1 MITADDFYIND
12 NKIVFKEDEY
22 PLARIKGVRVK
33 TNSLTDHAIRIVAFS
48 LMVSSVVW
56 IICPEY
62 FGLITAPIAIV
73 IGVLLALSTARKYE
87 LQVEFQHADDTGLQW
102 VSMAKTN
109 KPNIKMIFEKQVMQI
124 LKKLHK
130 KADEILLPR

>member
-33 TNSLTDHAIRIVAFS
+33 TNSLKDHAIRIVAFS

-62 FGLITAPIAIV
+62 FCLITAPISFIV
-73 IGVLLALSTARKYE
+73 GVLLALSTARKYE

-109 KPNIKMIFEKQVMQI
+109 EPNIKMIFEQQVMQI
-124 LKKLHK
+124 LQK
-130 KADEILLPR
+130 IT

>member
-22 PLARIKGVRVK
+22 PLSRIKGVRVK
-33 TNSLTDHAIRIVAFS
+33 TNSLKDHAIRTVAIS
-48 LMVSSVVW
+48 LIVSSVVW

-62 FGLITAPIAIV
+62 FGPITAPIALI
-73 IGVLLALSTARKYE
+73 IGILLALSTVRKYE
-87 LQVEFQHADDTGLQW
+87 LQVEFQHSDDTGLQW

-109 KPNIKMIFEKQVMQI
+109 EPNIKMIFEQQVMQI
-124 LKKLHK
+124 LQK
-130 KADEILLPR
+130 IT

>member
-1 MITADDFYIND
+1 MITADDFHIND
-12 NKIVFKEDEY
+12 NNVIFKEDEY

-48 LMVSSVVW
+48 LMVSSVAW

-87 LQVEFQHADDTGLQW
+87 IQVEFQHSDDTGLQW

-109 KPNIKMIFEKQVMQI
+109 KPDIKIIFEQQVMQI